1 MLMSLEAGLPQ
12 WLRGKESTCNVQ
24 HAGDMGS
31 IPGLGTSPAGSHG
44 NPLQYSCQEN
54 TMDREPGSPWGCKE
68 SNTGLKCLSTH
79 AHTSLKAM
87 QGETLL
93 AYVLSEVS

>member
-24 HAGDMGS
+24 DAGDMGL
-31 IPGLGTSPAGSHG
+31 IPGWEH
-44 NPLQYSCQEN
+44 PLQEVMATHSSILA
-54 TMDREPGSPWGCKE
+54 RKIPWIE
-68 SNTGLKCLSTH
+68 SLAVHGVAELNTGLKCRSTH